1 MCDSKCDKT
10 GKIEENCDVKN
21 CSCEKRLF
29 GKLFLACEDEMMPLI
44 ANLRIKVVWK
54 KYCLIQTVLLIN
66 N

>member
-10 GKIEENCDVKN
+10 CKIEENCDVKN

-44 ANLRIKVVWK
+44 ANLRIKVV
-54 KYCLIQTVLLIN
+54 
-66 N
+66 